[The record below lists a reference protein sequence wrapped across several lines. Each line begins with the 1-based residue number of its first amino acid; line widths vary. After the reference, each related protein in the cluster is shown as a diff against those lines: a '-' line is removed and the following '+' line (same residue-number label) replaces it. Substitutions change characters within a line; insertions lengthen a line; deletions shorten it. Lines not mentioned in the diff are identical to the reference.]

1 MTRFKQAPNQVKVFT
16 IKFVKPNESETP
28 VRERPRKMRTRSV
41 NRFSN

>member
-1 MTRFKQAPNQVKVFT
+1 MSRLRQAPNQVKVLT
-16 IKFVKPNESETP
+16 IKFVNPNESETS